1 MPCGWLCAT
10 AGFAML
16 NRAASNA
23 AENKAGSLF
32 CIVFLRGTPH
42 QLTPVNLP
50 DAKQRDQSI
59 NLDLL
64 LSHCLK
70 RRKSVNSIS
79 DYDPRPMSLTTLNE
93 IFFAAVERN
102 LDRVMLYRENGKW
115 LPISSSDFH
124 RNVAGTIQALQ
135 RWGIRKGDR
144 VAILS
149 ENRPEWSIADFAIL
163 LLGAVSVPV
172 YATLT
177 PEQTAYTLRD
187 SGATLVFVSTEH
199 QLRKAQSILPQTQ
212 IRRIVVMDRVQ
223 VPAELA
229 AICGLMDE
237 CVAQGSG
244 VLEPASEAI
253 ARSIGPGDL
262 ATVIYTSG
270 TTGVS
275 KGAMLTHGNMAS
287 NIACSLLGFDM
298 HPGQISISFL
308 PLSHVT
314 ARHVDFAMFYHGVTL
329 AYCPFIE
336 NLPTTFL
343 EVRPTVCVS
352 VPRVYEKIY
361 AKTEM
366 MARGFPKRA
375 IYQWALSVGRA
386 NKPAILAGKIPNSFR
401 WKLANRLVFSK
412 IRDGVGGRVE
422 TFISGGAPL
431 GRELAEWFATVGVR
445 IHEGYGL
452 TETSPV
458 IAVNTPVNHRIG
470 TVGKILPNIE
480 VRIAND
486 GEILVRGPSVFKGY
500 WNRPDETKNAFEDGW
515 FKTGDVGHIDADGFL
530 SVTDRKKELIKTSG
544 GKFIAP
550 QPIENSLKLNPLVGT
565 AVVVGD
571 KRKFACALISP
582 NFALLEDWAR
592 NNNVSFSSRAELV
605 TNATVQNLYEELVER
620 ANEKLARF
628 EKMKRVI
635 LVPEEFTAENGSL
648 TPTMKLR
655 RRVVEDRYRRQIDEI
670 YAQAE
675 ASVAP

>member
-1 MPCGWLCAT
+1 
-10 AGFAML
+10 
-16 NRAASNA
+16 
-23 AENKAGSLF
+23 
-32 CIVFLRGTPH
+32 
-42 QLTPVNLP
+42 
-50 DAKQRDQSI
+50 
-59 NLDLL
+59 
-64 LSHCLK
+64 
-70 RRKSVNSIS
+70 
-79 DYDPRPMSLTTLNE
+79 MSLTTLND
-93 IFFAAVERN
+93 IFFTAVERN
-102 LDRVMLYRENGKW
+102 LDRLMLYRENGNW
-115 LPISSSDFH
+115 LPISSADFG
-124 RNVAGTIQALQ
+124 RKVANVVQTLQ
-135 RWGIRKGDR
+135 QCGIRKGDR

-163 LLGAVSVPV
+163 LLGAVTLPV

-187 SGATLVFVSTEH
+187 SGATLIFVSTEH
-199 QLRKAQSILPQTQ
+199 QLRKVQSILAQTQ
-212 IRRIVVMDRVQ
+212 IGRIVAMDRIQ
-223 VPAELA
+223 LPAELA
-229 AICGLMDE
+229 TTCVLMDE
-237 CVAQGSG
+237 CAAQGSG
-244 VLEPASEAI
+244 VLDSATEAF
-253 ARSIGPGDL
+253 ARSIGPDDL
-262 ATVIYTSG
+262 ATIIYTSG

-287 NIACSLLGFDM
+287 NISCSLLGFDM
-298 HPGQISISFL
+298 HSGQTSISFL

-314 ARHVDFAMFYHGVTL
+314 ARHVDFSLLYHGVTL
-329 AYCPFIE
+329 AYCPFLE

-352 VPRVYEKIY
+352 VPRVYEKIH

-386 NKPAILAGKIPNSFR
+386 NKPAVLAGARPSSLR
-401 WKLANRLVFSK
+401 WKAANKLVFSK
-412 IRDGVGGRVE
+412 IREGLGGRVE

-431 GRELAEWFATVGVR
+431 GRELAEWFATVGIR

-458 IAVNTPVNHRIG
+458 IAVNTPINHRIG
-470 TVGKILPNIE
+470 TVGKILPNLE
-480 VRIAND
+480 VRIADD

-500 WNRPDETKNAFEDGW
+500 RNRPLETENAFQDGW
-515 FKTGDVGHIDADGFL
+515 FKTGDIGLIDADGFL

-550 QPIENSLKLNPLVGT
+550 QPIENALKLNPLVGT

-571 KRKFACALISP
+571 KRKFACVLISP
-582 NFALLEDWAR
+582 NFTALEDWAR
-592 NNNVSFSSRAELV
+592 SNGISCSSRAELASN
-605 TNATVQNLYEELVER
+605 TKVQSLYEELVEA

-628 EKMKRVI
+628 ERMKRVI
-635 LVPEEFTAENGSL
+635 VVPDEFTAENGAL

-675 ASVAP
+675 ATTVP